1 MWRSESSA
9 AAPAGAPIAIPVGEE
24 VQRLVAGERT
34 HVSEDEIDLALTIIN
49 DSLAAVVESTA
60 DAA

>member
-1 MWRSESSA
+1 
-9 AAPAGAPIAIPVGEE
+9 
-24 VQRLVAGERT
+24 VAGERT